1 MESSPSAMLKLLLPK
16 TPFIFKTALAHTL
29 NFSETSSKWDLRTE
43 LTIKVLRNMLG
54 PSNKMTPITK
64 LQHLTAKDPGVKGKV
79 WVSKARLKTPDED
92 DVRQLLF
99 KAIHDM
105 GDGTE
110 KWTKCAMHSV
120 EGEWTGDRA
129 GVSDTEPEPAGVSEQ
144 EKYAKMMGE
153 VKSKVTLLYFHGGAM
168 YLLDPATYRHV
179 TGKLARLTGGRVFS
193 VRYRLAPQNAFP
205 AAILDAFMA
214 YLSLLAPPPDAP
226 HEPVPAAEIVFGGD
240 SAGGL
245 LCSSLLQLLLQIHR
259 FHAGPGLP
267 TVRWYGKDVEI
278 PLPAGL
284 ALSSPW
290 LDITRSLPSI
300 EGLAKYDYL
309 PPPLHTQSMS
319 YPPDAAW
326 PADPPR
332 ADLYCEGEALTHPL
346 VSPIAA
352 KDWSNSPPTF
362 FGLGEEMMRD
372 ENAVLARKLHQQG
385 AIVRWREFE
394 AMPHCFA
401 MVLDSLPAS
410 MTFFEEYARFCTD
423 AVKGKVVSSD
433 GAKLLAK
440 SLGREAVEL
449 NDVTRLTDE
458 EIARHMQEG
467 KERILKKHGAAA
479 TETRPML

>member
-1 MESSPSAMLKLLLPK
+1 MLKLLLPK

-43 LTIKVLRNMLG
+43 LTIKVLRDMLG

-64 LQHLTAKDPGVKGKV
+64 LQRLTTKDTGVKGKI
-79 WVSKARLKTPDED
+79 WVSKVQLKTPEED
-92 DVRQLLF
+92 DARQLVF
-99 KAIHDM
+99 KAIQEM
-105 GDGTE
+105 GDGME
-110 KWTKCAMHSV
+110 NWTKCDMHNV
-120 EGEWTGDRA
+120 EGEWTGGRA
-129 GVSDTEPEPAGVSEQ
+129 GVSDTEPEPADVSEQ

-179 TGKLARLTGGRVFS
+179 TGRLARLTGGRVFS

-205 AAILDAFMA
+205 AALLDAFMA
-214 YLSLLAPPPDAP
+214 YLSLLNPPPDAP
-226 HEPVPAAEIVFGGD
+226 HDPVPASEIVFGGD

-245 LCSSLLQLLLQIHR
+245 LCASLLQLILQIHR
-259 FHAGPGLP
+259 AHTGSGLP
-267 TVRWYGKDVEI
+267 TVRWYGKAVEI

-309 PPPLHTQSMS
+309 PPPSHTQGMN
-319 YPPDAAW
+319 YPPDDAW
-326 PADPPR
+326 PANPPR
-332 ADLYCEGEALTHPL
+332 AELYCEGEALVHPL
-346 VSPIAA
+346 VSPVAA
-352 KDWSNSPPTF
+352 KDWSHSPPTF
-362 FGLGEEMMRD
+362 FGLGEEMLRD
-372 ENAVLARKLHQQG
+372 EGAVLAKRLHKHG

-401 MVLDSLPAS
+401 IMLDALPAS
-410 MTFFEEYARFCTD
+410 TTFFDEYAKFCSEVVE
-423 AVKGKVVSSD
+423 AKVASSD
-433 GAKLLAK
+433 GERLLAK
-440 SLGREAVEL
+440 TLKREAVDL
-449 NDVTRLTDE
+449 DKVTQLTDE